1 VTVSYFEWVQGL
13 QHFFWTEEEINQ
25 QLHRVMVRSF
35 KEVLAIA
42 ERKGVT
48 IRTAALIL
56 AIERVARATR
66 IRGIYP

>member
-1 VTVSYFEWVQGL
+1 MTVSYFEWVQGL